1 MIDFGSVKSVISQSQ
16 SNETQVSTPGYTPP
30 EQMLGDP
37 QFKSDIYALGKTAI
51 QMITGLEPRNLGKS
65 KKGEVSWRDE
75 VEEEF
80 RTQLPAIIDRMVR
93 SDTKRRYQSVDEVL
107 KDVKD
112 AGKTKIAVVSQ
123 DNSDRGGNFKLIN
136 QFGLALVGVGI
147 VSSVLGFIL
156 YSQLR
161 IPKPVPPDTP
171 VEPLVAAQAESKTRL
186 TDEKIRD
193 VAQLITVRVYS
204 VDDEHW
210 EKGTIEATSGSGSGI
225 LLERK
230 KLSEQ
235 NLYHYLV
242 LTNEHVL
249 REEEQYDTYVKTPDG
264 LLHRAYNHK
273 AANEKFDE
281 GKVDLG
287 LLWFLSPLKYEIAK
301 PEESESLL
309 EKDSDTFIA
318 GFPCSE
324 TSIELECPA
333 EYYFTPG
340 KGGEVD
346 QPLQDGYQIY
356 FDNKTK
362 EGTSGGPIL
371 NAQGRLIGINGRGT
385 NTPNSSQYSYADG
398 KGVSGILRDKSP
410 GLGIP
415 FRTYRKIAP
424 KEPFQDI
431 ELSDKDI
438 VSREVV
444 VVREIAV
451 NPPPENREDMNFS
464 LLEFLSLFLI
474 VALILYL
481 IFSSRSLS

>member
-1 MIDFGSVKSVISQSQ
+1 MKLILRLTI
-16 SNETQVSTPGYTPP
+16 
-30 EQMLGDP
+30 
-37 QFKSDIYALGKTAI
+37 TAI
-51 QMITGLEPRNLGKS
+51 SAVPLLLG
-65 KKGEVSWRDE
+65 
-75 VEEEF
+75 
-80 RTQLPAIIDRMVR
+80 T
-93 SDTKRRYQSVDEVL
+93 
-107 KDVKD
+107 
-112 AGKTKIAVVSQ
+112 AGTSI
-123 DNSDRGGNFKLIN
+123 F
-136 QFGLALVGVGI
+136 
-147 VSSVLGFIL
+147 SSLTTSNI
-156 YSQLR
+156 
-161 IPKPVPPDTP
+161 
-171 VEPLVAAQAESKTRL
+171 LVAAQAESKLRL

-210 EKGTIEATSGSGSGI
+210 EKGTIGATSGNGSGI

-230 KLSEQ
+230 ELSEQ

-264 LLHRAYNHK
+264 MLHRAYNHK

-281 GKVDLG
+281 AKVDLG

-309 EKDSDTFIA
+309 EKDSDIFIA

-324 TSIELECPA
+324 TSRELECPA
-333 EYYFTPG
+333 EYYFTAG

-346 QPLQDGYQIY
+346 QPLKKGYQIY

-385 NTPNSSQYSYADG
+385 NTPNRNQYSYADG
-398 KGVSGILRDKSP
+398 KGVPDILRDKSP

-424 KEPFQDI
+424 QEPFQDI

-438 VSREVV
+438 VYREVV
-444 VVREIAV
+444 VFRERPV
-451 NPPPENREDMNFS
+451 NPPENREDMNFS
-464 LLEFLSLFLI
+464 LLELLLFFLI

-481 IFSSRSLS
+481 IFSWRFTKKEMEQKLDKLISLSKNQDAPGSLPVHKNNSTDTLAENLSRTSLSKNVMNKPGAETLAKVRNIEDRSPNTSKSSDTIEGCPPNNDDNHTVPTQESNEIKHSFFNKLKKILKPW